1 MALGYDGDWNCLLRF
16 KNISDMS
23 QQSGLSLISSAPSR
37 VCLCNDS
44 GQPDCLTV
52 ADPTTHVIYPGKTI
66 TIPAVV
72 IGQDFGTTTGC
83 DVHVHHM
90 SPKDL

>member
-1 MALGYDGDWNCLLRF
+1 MALGYDGDWNCLLS

-37 VCLCNDS
+37 VCLCSES

-52 ADPTTHVIYPGKTI
+52 ADPTTHVIYTLEQ
-66 TIPAVV
+66 T
-72 IGQDFGTTTGC
+72 
-83 DVHVHHM
+83 
-90 SPKDL
+90 